1 MGPIEAVQ
9 TVMVKYFTFRGRAPR
24 SEYWWFMLFYSALVL
39 AAGAADGQKLY
50 TALSAE
56 TLSFDTRVAAYWT
69 PWVMLGLFV
78 PYHTVSVRR
87 LHDIGLSGFWM
98 LALIYGPAVAY
109 PFVMIGAVANQFA
122 ALDAGT
128 VGQAASMIVGYQV
141 VSVLCALTFA
151 VMMMWPTQRADNRHG
166 PGPYEHH
173 EVGGANFMAA
183 GSAAS
188 GAAASPGAV
197 PKPTHNPWAGY
208 ASLGASTRPRTEQEA
223 AAHRDEI
230 RALYRRKILGEA
242 DPAETEQPR
251 A

>member
-9 TVMVKYFTFRGRAPR
+9 TVIVKYFTFRGRAPR

-128 VGQAASMIVGYQV
+128 VGQAASMIVGSV
-141 VSVLCALTFA
+141 PVSAQAL
-151 VMMMWPTQRADNRHG
+151 
-166 PGPYEHH
+166 
-173 EVGGANFMAA
+173 
-183 GSAAS
+183 
-188 GAAASPGAV
+188 
-197 PKPTHNPWAGY
+197 
-208 ASLGASTRPRTEQEA
+208 
-223 AAHRDEI
+223 I
-230 RALYRRKILGEA
+230 RARGVRPWS
-242 DPAETEQPR
+242 DPA
-251 A
+251 